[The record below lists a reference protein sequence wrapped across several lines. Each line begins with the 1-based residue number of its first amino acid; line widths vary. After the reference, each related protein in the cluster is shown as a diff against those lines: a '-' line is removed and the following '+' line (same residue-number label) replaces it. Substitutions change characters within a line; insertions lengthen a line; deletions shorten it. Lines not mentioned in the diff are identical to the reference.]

1 MDKKDNKAKYHK
13 VVQNNFNAPINH
25 YYEYIENNYSG
36 NAPQGEEEPF
46 PQLPTSE
53 QMKQAVQ
60 ATIHQGYWW
69 ASRAWAIVYRVYQMK
84 GYMNSIAQF
93 VREVNDWELNTGFEC
108 TYDAAQKPIAQGLFS
123 GLPDKWV
130 EHGAQGQAVKLANA
144 LLKELDKN
152 DDSSE

>member
-1 MDKKDNKAKYHK
+1 MEKKDNKAKYHK
-13 VVQNNFNAPINH
+13 VVQNNFNAPIYH

-69 ASRAWAIVYRVYQMK
+69 ASRAWAVVYRVYQMK
-84 GYMNSIAQF
+84 GYCGSISEF
-93 VREVNDWELNTGFEC
+93 VREVETWNLKMEHEC
-108 TYDAAQKPIAQGLFS
+108 TYDSVQKPVAAGILS
-123 GLPDKWV
+123 GLPDKWKAQ
-130 EHGAQGQAVKLANA
+130 GAQGQAVKLAEA
-144 LLKELDKN
+144 LIEELEK
-152 DDSSE
+152 